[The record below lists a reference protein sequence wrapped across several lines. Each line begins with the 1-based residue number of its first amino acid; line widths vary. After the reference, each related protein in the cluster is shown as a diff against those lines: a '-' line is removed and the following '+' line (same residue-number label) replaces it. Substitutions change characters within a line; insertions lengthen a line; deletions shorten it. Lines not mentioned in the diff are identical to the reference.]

1 MRRRREGLGR
11 QIVGRTLL
19 ATSTSVLMAAAGS
32 YIFYGLLL
40 TYEPHYFLEHD
51 PWRPEWIEVGAMG
64 AICSIAV
71 LASGLVALGFARRLV
86 VPLNAVAA
94 GARRIAA
101 GNLSARARVSRYD
114 MGEASRLVENF
125 NVMAERLEAASSE
138 ISRWNSVIAHEL
150 RTPVTILHGR
160 LQGLADGVFEPDPAL
175 FRNLLSQV
183 DGLARLIEDLRTV
196 SLVESGHLDCRPAP
210 VALNEEISALL
221 ELLRPDLLAEG
232 FPLEARL
239 DAGIV
244 EADAG
249 RVRQALLALIE
260 NARRHAPPGLIR
272 IAMALDADMV
282 RITVADSGP
291 GLPPDFVDQAF
302 KPFRRADKTRK
313 GSGLGLAVV
322 RGIAQAHG
330 GTARYVSDP
339 ARFEILFPRR

>member
-1 MRRRREGLGR
+1 MRTRREGLGR

-32 YIFYGLLL
+32 YVFYGLLI

-51 PWRPEWIEVGAMG
+51 PWRLEWIEVGAVG

-71 LASGLVALGFARRLV
+71 LVSGLVALGFARRLV

-94 GARRIAA
+94 GARRIAE

-138 ISRWNSVIAHEL
+138 INRWNSVIAHEL

-160 LQGLADGVFEPDPAL
+160 LQGLADGVFEADPAL

-196 SLVESGHLDCRPAP
+196 SLAESGHLDCRPAP

-221 ELLRPDLLAEG
+221 ALLRPDLLAEG
-232 FPLEARL
+232 FTLEAEL

-260 NARRHAPPGLIR
+260 NARRHAPPGLIS
-272 IAMALDADMV
+272 IAMAFDADMV
-282 RITVADSGP
+282 RITVADPGP
-291 GLPPDFVDQAF
+291 GLPPEFVDDAF
-302 KPFRRADKTRK
+302 KPFRRADMTRK

-322 RGIAQAHG
+322 QGIAQAHG